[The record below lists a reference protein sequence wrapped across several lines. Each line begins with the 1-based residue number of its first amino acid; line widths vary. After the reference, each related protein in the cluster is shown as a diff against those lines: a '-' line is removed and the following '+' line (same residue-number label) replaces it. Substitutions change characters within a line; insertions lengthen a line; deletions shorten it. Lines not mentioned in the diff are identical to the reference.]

1 MSYSTAHNPCR
12 EAIVVVRP
20 GCVPPNWTTTAPADL
35 STVGSILVD
44 FGDLVLEP
52 NDSISFAWK
61 VNVPLT
67 APVGAVAWNS
77 FGYIAT
83 RLDNGSQLESAE
95 PPKVGLQVEGPGPGP
110 GPCCTPGIPSTGAD
124 SDLGIYL
131 AVVLILGGA
140 VLMLYRRRPSTRGA
154 AG

>member
-1 MSYSTAHNPCR
+1 M
-12 EAIVVVRP
+12 
-20 GCVPPNWTTTAPADL
+20 
-35 STVGSILVD
+35 
-44 FGDLVLEP
+44 
-52 NDSISFAWK
+52 
-61 VNVPLT
+61 
-67 APVGAVAWNS
+67 AWNS
-77 FGYIAT
+77 FGYVAT
-83 RLDNGSQLESAE
+83 RLDNGQLLESAE

-110 GPCCTPGIPSTGAD
+110 CCTPGIPPTGAD